1 MHGRSSVRKGRTR
14 TSSFN
19 FTTGGPVSDARW
31 RKIARALWKTTL
43 ELAYLDHGE
52 MVYEERFN
60 EVCAMVAGTKQASGF
75 LLFPKDSGPPNSE
88 VSVTYQ
94 FQEVL
99 GQPAMNS
106 TTVIAGV
113 PFITDLFLRRL
124 DPVDRVILR
133 WRYNIVEF

>member
-1 MHGRSSVRKGRTR
+1 
-14 TSSFN
+14 
-19 FTTGGPVSDARW
+19 
-31 RKIARALWKTTL
+31 
-43 ELAYLDHGE
+43 

-60 EVCAMVAGTKQASGF
+60 EVCAMVAGTNQASGF

-99 GQPAMNS
+99 GQPALNS

-113 PFITDLFLRRL
+113 PFITDLFLRGL
-124 DPVDRVILR
+124 GPVDRAILG
-133 WRYNIVEF
+133 WRYNVVELSYPRGRHQGRHRTRICGTPGTNDPRNHAVSA